1 MSRRKTR
8 PRDEVGHYV
17 CPNCGSPSLVRDAE
31 TGEVICTNCGFVL
44 SDPSE
49 QYVAPVP
56 RRTEEGL
63 LESQSGPPG
72 RFSAFDKNLSTII
85 SRAQASNRSLSA
97 DERLQLW
104 RLRRTQLRASAGS
117 STARNLSR
125 AMSQLRGLSGR
136 LNLPEVVTERAAL
149 MYRRALNKGL
159 VRGRPINGMVAA
171 STYAACRLTDVP
183 RSLSEIAKASGM
195 SRKLLAHYYRALV
208 RSLDVTM
215 AIEDPLKRVSKI
227 ASRAGADSQTEMLAG
242 KILREAIR
250 LRVNVGKD
258 PDGLAAAAL
267 DLAARIRGSMVM
279 PRGLKKT
286 EPYIAATLNIGAII
300 VDALMVLVLIREPL
314 SYFRPYKSY
323 FEAIY
328 VFFFAF
334 PISQLALIFYP
345 EEFLIRFTTQAFAA
359 A

>member
-1 MSRRKTR
+1 MVYRLSEMAGTSTVTPEKDQLSPAQTTQTYPVQGRIMSSRRPR

-44 SDPSE
+44 SDPTE
-49 QYVAPVP
+49 QYAAPVP

-85 SRAQASNRSLSA
+85 SRAQASNRNLSA

-117 STARNLSR
+117 SMARNLSR

-279 PRGLKKT
+279 QRDLAKAAGVSEVTIRSRMRDLKTAAKSLGL
-286 EPYIAATLNIGAII
+286 PDVA
-300 VDALMVLVLIREPL
+300 
-314 SYFRPYKSY
+314 
-323 FEAIY
+323 
-328 VFFFAF
+328 
-334 PISQLALIFYP
+334 
-345 EEFLIRFTTQAFAA
+345 
-359 A
+359 

>member
-1 MSRRKTR
+1 MAGTSSVTQDKRAELAPAKHLQSVSAAGTMMSNRRTR

-17 CPNCGSPSLVRDAE
+17 CPQCGSSSLVRDAE
-31 TGEVICTNCGFVL
+31 TGEVICTHCGFVL

-49 QYVAPVP
+49 QYAAPVP

-85 SRAQASNRSLSA
+85 SRAQASNRTLSA
-97 DERLQLW
+97 DERLELW
-104 RLRRTQLRASAGS
+104 RLRRTQLR
-117 STARNLSR
+117 
-125 AMSQLRGLSGR
+125 GLAGR

-227 ASRAGADSQTEMLAG
+227 SSRAGADSQTEMLAG

-279 PRGLKKT
+279 QRDLAKAAGVSEVTIRSRMRDLKTAAKSLGL
-286 EPYIAATLNIGAII
+286 
-300 VDALMVLVLIREPL
+300 
-314 SYFRPYKSY
+314 
-323 FEAIY
+323 
-328 VFFFAF
+328 
-334 PISQLALIFYP
+334 P
-345 EEFLIRFTTQAFAA
+345 EVA
-359 A
+359 

>member
-1 MSRRKTR
+1 LWPPTPIWVQLAGTSTVSPEKDNQLSPDRTPQTTYSVGGSVMSRRKTR

-44 SDPSE
+44 SDPTE
-49 QYVAPVP
+49 QYAAPVP

-125 AMSQLRGLSGR
+125 AMSQLRGLAGR

-227 ASRAGADSQTEMLAG
+227 ASRAGADSPTEMLAG

-279 PRGLKKT
+279 QRDLAKAAGVSEVTIRSRMRDLK
-286 EPYIAATLNIGAII
+286 
-300 VDALMVLVLIREPL
+300 
-314 SYFRPYKSY
+314 
-323 FEAIY
+323 
-328 VFFFAF
+328 
-334 PISQLALIFYP
+334 
-345 EEFLIRFTTQAFAA
+345 AA
-359 A
+359 AKSLGLPEVA

>member
-1 MSRRKTR
+1 MAGTSSVTRNNRETFGPVRAPQTRQVLGTVMSKRPKT
-8 PRDEVGHYV
+8 RDEVGHYT
-17 CPNCGSPSLVRDAE
+17 CPNCGSGSLVRDAE
-31 TGEVICTNCGFVL
+31 TCEVICTNCGFVL
-44 SDPSE
+44 SDPTE
-49 QYVAPVP
+49 QYAAPVP

-125 AMSQLRGLSGR
+125 AMSQLRGLAGR

-215 AIEDPLKRVSKI
+215 AIEDPFKPVCNRVASARRVSRQLLKTL
-227 ASRAGADSQTEMLAG
+227 GY
-242 KILREAIR
+242 
-250 LRVNVGKD
+250 VV
-258 PDGLAAAAL
+258 
-267 DLAARIRGSMVM
+267 
-279 PRGLKKT
+279 PRGQGT
-286 EPYIAATLNIGAII
+286 RYHT
-300 VDALMVLVLIREPL
+300 
-314 SYFRPYKSY
+314 
-323 FEAIY
+323 
-328 VFFFAF
+328 
-334 PISQLALIFYP
+334 
-345 EEFLIRFTTQAFAA
+345 
-359 A
+359 

>member
-1 MSRRKTR
+1 
-8 PRDEVGHYV
+8 
-17 CPNCGSPSLVRDAE
+17 
-31 TGEVICTNCGFVL
+31 
-44 SDPSE
+44 
-49 QYVAPVP
+49 
-56 RRTEEGL
+56 
-63 LESQSGPPG
+63 
-72 RFSAFDKNLSTII
+72 
-85 SRAQASNRSLSA
+85 
-97 DERLQLW
+97 
-104 RLRRTQLRASAGS
+104 
-117 STARNLSR
+117 
-125 AMSQLRGLSGR
+125 MSQLRGLAGR

-227 ASRAGADSQTEMLAG
+227 SSRAGADSPTEILAG
-242 KILREAIR
+242 RILREAIR

-279 PRGLKKT
+279 QRDLAKAAGVSEVTIRSRMRDLK
-286 EPYIAATLNIGAII
+286 
-300 VDALMVLVLIREPL
+300 
-314 SYFRPYKSY
+314 
-323 FEAIY
+323 
-328 VFFFAF
+328 
-334 PISQLALIFYP
+334 
-345 EEFLIRFTTQAFAA
+345 AA
-359 A
+359 AKSLGLPDVA

>member
-1 MSRRKTR
+1 MPYRLAEMAGTSTVTPEKDQLGSAQTTQTYPVQGRMMSSRKTR

-49 QYVAPVP
+49 NYAAPVP

-85 SRAQASNRSLSA
+85 SRAQASNRNLNA

-117 STARNLSR
+117 SMARNLSR

-215 AIEDPLKRVSKI
+215 AIED
-227 ASRAGADSQTEMLAG
+227 
-242 KILREAIR
+242 
-250 LRVNVGKD
+250 
-258 PDGLAAAAL
+258 
-267 DLAARIRGSMVM
+267 
-279 PRGLKKT
+279 
-286 EPYIAATLNIGAII
+286 
-300 VDALMVLVLIREPL
+300 
-314 SYFRPYKSY
+314 
-323 FEAIY
+323 
-328 VFFFAF
+328 
-334 PISQLALIFYP
+334 
-345 EEFLIRFTTQAFAA
+345 
-359 A
+359 

>member
-1 MSRRKTR
+1 MAGTTSITREKRTALTTTRTPQAQPHQITGITMSKR
-8 PRDEVGHYV
+8 PRTRDDVGHYT
-17 CPNCGSPSLVRDAE
+17 CPNCGSSSLVRDAE

-44 SDPSE
+44 SDPNE
-49 QYVAPVP
+49 QFVAPVP

-117 STARNLSR
+117 SMARNLSR
-125 AMSQLRGLSGR
+125 AMSQLRGLAGR

-227 ASRAGADSQTEMLAG
+227 SSRAGADSPTEILAG

-279 PRGLKKT
+279 QRDLAKAAGVSEVTIRSRMRDLK
-286 EPYIAATLNIGAII
+286 
-300 VDALMVLVLIREPL
+300 
-314 SYFRPYKSY
+314 
-323 FEAIY
+323 
-328 VFFFAF
+328 
-334 PISQLALIFYP
+334 
-345 EEFLIRFTTQAFAA
+345 AA
-359 A
+359 AKSLGLPDVA

>member
-1 MSRRKTR
+1 MARTTSIIREKKPTVTTTQTAPQTQPGRITGITMSKR
-8 PRDEVGHYV
+8 PRTRDDVGHYT
-17 CPNCGSPSLVRDAE
+17 CPNCGSSSLVRDAE
-31 TGEVICTNCGFVL
+31 SGEVICTNCGFVL
-44 SDPSE
+44 SDPNE
-49 QYVAPVP
+49 QFAPPVP

-85 SRAQASNRSLSA
+85 SRAQASNRNLNA

-104 RLRRTQLRASAGS
+104 RLRRT
-117 STARNLSR
+117 
-125 AMSQLRGLSGR
+125 QLRGLSGR

-227 ASRAGADSQTEMLAG
+227 ASRAGADSPTEMLAG

-279 PRGLKKT
+279 QRDLAKAAGVSEVTIRSRMRDLK
-286 EPYIAATLNIGAII
+286 
-300 VDALMVLVLIREPL
+300 
-314 SYFRPYKSY
+314 
-323 FEAIY
+323 
-328 VFFFAF
+328 
-334 PISQLALIFYP
+334 
-345 EEFLIRFTTQAFAA
+345 AA
-359 A
+359 AKSLGLPDVA